1 MQPIPFSGN
10 PLERASYRRSDSAW
24 LEAQMPAGLFLPFWK
39 TGPLVA
45 HNRAA
50 FLPWRD
56 EWQGLT
62 RVFLGLD
69 GTQPFFALE
78 LGGDSEPSLG
88 EGAFQEMRA
97 SAFVLPGRDTAIAG
111 QAKALLD

>member
-1 MQPIPFSGN
+1 MEQIPFSGN
-10 PLERASYRRSDSAW
+10 RLERARCRRSDSAW

-39 TGPLVA
+39 NRPLVA

-69 GTQPFFALE
+69 GTQPFFALA
-78 LGGDSEPSLG
+78 LGGDSEPSLVG
-88 EGAFQEMRA
+88 GAFQESRG
-97 SAFVLPGRDTAIAG
+97 SAFVLPAPGRPSAG
-111 QAKALLD
+111 QAQ